1 MGDLYYIL
9 NDKQKIERF
18 CLFSFHYALVNDMP
32 PCSAVLSPRERQIL
46 RTLLA
51 QESQIVD
58 QCNKHISQ
66 FVDILNE
73 LQCIHHVHDLEE
85 RALKYD
91 EFVRTHARLDC
102 DMTNCDMIPG
112 AVQISM
118 TCNCICI
125 QAACFRML
133 YKWIPKLDILRMKL
147 LKIKT
152 MCSTIGSNSGGETCT
167 RIEKTAQNAVKLKL
181 KTASH

>member
-1 MGDLYYIL
+1 MNY
-9 NDKQKIERF
+9 
-18 CLFSFHYALVNDMP
+18 MP
-32 PCSAVLSPRERQIL
+32 ACSAMLSSNERKIL

-51 QESQIVD
+51 QESHIVD

-66 FVDILNE
+66 FVDIQNE
-73 LQCIHHVHDLEE
+73 VQCMHHIHDLEE

-91 EFVRTHARLDC
+91 EFVRAHARLDC

-112 AVQISM
+112 AVQIAM

-133 YKWIPKLDILRMKL
+133 YKWIPKLDVLRMKL
-147 LKIKT
+147 LKIKN
-152 MCSTIGSNSGGETCT
+152 MCSTIGSNAGMETCI
-167 RIEKTAQNAVKLKL
+167 RIEKTAQNAVKLK
-181 KTASH
+181 TASH